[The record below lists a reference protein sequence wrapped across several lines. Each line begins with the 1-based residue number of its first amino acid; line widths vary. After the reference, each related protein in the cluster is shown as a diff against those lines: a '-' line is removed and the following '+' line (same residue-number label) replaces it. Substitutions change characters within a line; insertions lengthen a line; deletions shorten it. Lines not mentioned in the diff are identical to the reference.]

1 MKRNDIERI
10 IAKLPAADGNLTPQQ
25 HIGANIWL
33 ARSSSGSVQIVL
45 SSAEPPSK
53 TLMLRRATL
62 DQGVN
67 FLSEENGDIEGCVML
82 EFDPEVDG
90 FAVSKVAEHLCRD
103 GDGERS
109 GDDLI
114 DSVESFQSML
124 EGGYSNGW
132 SWSKLIG
139 TWGELSCLERML
151 TLCTDDNEILA
162 CIRSWKSIGVHC
174 LDFVF
179 DHYHGFAFDVK
190 TTSRTKR
197 DHNIS
202 SIDQVASGIYGEAYL
217 LSIMIRPVA
226 EGEGFTVLDLIERIS
241 MSIDGEAKSLFDKKV
256 EALDIDRDIC
266 SAHYFRERSGRPMIM
281 LPSSRV
287 PGVDRFLPLPEG
299 VPELSWP
306 VQLTENG
313 INGSDIDDLLVENIL
328 LQSEVISNE

>member
-10 IAKLPAADGNLTPQQ
+10 IAKLPAGDGNLTAQQ

-162 CIRSWKSIGVHC
+162 CVHSWKSIGVHC

-202 SIDQVASGIYGEAYL
+202 SIDQVASGIYDEAYL

-256 EALDIDRDIC
+256 EALDIDREIC

-313 INGSDIDDLLVENIL
+313 IIGSDIDDLLVENIL